1 MMNQEDAMLQ
11 IRSTVRLDDIESVL
25 KAVAHRHNANV
36 TVVSHLGQPH
46 QTQAAG
52 GPKEALVFTFYHP
65 KLHTALLAA
74 DIRFAGFLPCR
85 VAAWPEDSGVVL
97 QALLPSEFC
106 RILGRSDL
114 DALAAPLDDVLKGIL
129 EDAAKPLTASARSRP
144 GVETSR
150 WGATEDQ
157 VNMQATVAQR
167 IDYRGTKIEDEA
179 GTGTHDSS
187 GG

>member
-1 MMNQEDAMLQ
+1 MLQ
-11 IRSTVRLDDIESVL
+11 IRSTVKLDDIELVL

-46 QTQAAG
+46 HVHADG
-52 GPKEALVFTFYHP
+52 GPREALVFTLYHP
-65 KLHTALLAA
+65 KLYTSLLAA

-85 VAAWPEDSGVVL
+85 VAAWPEGDGVML
-97 QALLPSEFC
+97 QALTPSGYC
-106 RILGRSDL
+106 RVLGRSDL
-114 DALAAPLDDVLKGIL
+114 ESLAAPLDGVLQRIL
-129 EDAAKPLTASARSRP
+129 EDAAHPLTASARSRP

-157 VNMQATVAQR
+157 VNMQATLPQR

-179 GTGTHDSS
+179 GTGAHDSP

>member
-1 MMNQEDAMLQ
+1 MLQ
-11 IRSTVRLDDIESVL
+11 LRSTVKLEDIESVL
-25 KAVAHRHNANV
+25 KAVARRHNANV
-36 TVVSHLGQPH
+36 TVISHLGQPH
-46 QTQAAG
+46 GAAG
-52 GPKEALVFTFYHP
+52 AAGPREALVFTFFHP

-85 VAAWPEDSGVVL
+85 VAAWPEDDGVML

-106 RILGRSDL
+106 RILERSDL
-114 DALAAPLDDVLKGIL
+114 ELLTAPLDDVLQRIL
-129 EDAAKPLTASARSRP
+129 EDAAKPLTAGAKSRP

>member
-1 MMNQEDAMLQ
+1 MLH
-11 IRSTVRLDDIESVL
+11 IRSTIKLDDIGAVL

-46 QTQAAG
+46 HAEAAAG
-52 GPKEALVFTFYHP
+52 PREALVFTFYHP

-85 VAAWPEDSGVVL
+85 VAAWPEEGGSML
-97 QALLPSEFC
+97 QALTPSEFC
-106 RILGRSDL
+106 RILGRPDL
-114 DALAAPLDDVLKGIL
+114 EPLAAPMDKVLLGIL
-129 EDAAKPLTASARSRP
+129 EDAAAPLTVSARVRP
-144 GVETSR
+144 GIETSR

-179 GTGTHDSS
+179 GTGAHDSP

>member
-1 MMNQEDAMLQ
+1 VRHGHKEEGNNMLQ
-11 IRSTVRLDDIESVL
+11 IKSTVKLEDIESVL
-25 KAVAHRHNANV
+25 KAVADRHNANV
-36 TVVSHLGQPH
+36 TVVSHLGRQDR
-46 QTQAAG
+46 
-52 GPKEALVFTFYHP
+52 EALVFTFYHP
-65 KLHTALLAA
+65 KLHTALLGA

-85 VAAWPEDSGVVL
+85 VAAWPEESGVMM

-106 RILGRSDL
+106 RILERSDL
-114 DALAAPLDDVLKGIL
+114 ERLAAPLDDVLRGIL
-129 EDAAKPLTASARSRP
+129 EDAAKPLTVAARSRP

-157 VNMQATVAQR
+157 VNMQATLPQR

-179 GTGTHDSS
+179 GTGAHDSP

>member
-1 MMNQEDAMLQ
+1 
-11 IRSTVRLDDIESVL
+11 
-25 KAVAHRHNANV
+25 V
-36 TVVSHLGQPH
+36 TVISHLGQPH
-46 QTQAAG
+46 DA
-52 GPKEALVFTFYHP
+52 EALVFTFYHP

-85 VAAWPEDSGVVL
+85 MAAWAEADGTML
-97 QALLPSEFC
+97 QALTPSEFC
-106 RILGRSDL
+106 GILDRPDL
-114 DALAAPLDDVLKGIL
+114 ETLAAPLDAVLRGIL
-129 EDAAKPLTASARSRP
+129 EDAAKPLTVSAKMRP

-157 VNMQATVAQR
+157 VNMQLTLPQR
-167 IDYRGTKIEDEA
+167 VDYRGTKIEDEA

>member
-1 MMNQEDAMLQ
+1 MLQ
-11 IRSTVRLDDIESVL
+11 IRSSVKLEDIESVM
-25 KAVAHRHNANV
+25 KAVAHCHNAHV
-36 TVVSHLGQPH
+36 TVVSHLGQPQH
-46 QTQAAG
+46 TEAAG
-52 GPKEALVFTFYHP
+52 GPREALVFTFYHP

-85 VAAWPEDSGVVL
+85 VAAWTEAHGCML
-97 QALLPSEFC
+97 QALTPSEFC
-106 RILGRSDL
+106 GILGRADL
-114 DALAAPLDDVLKGIL
+114 QALAAPLDGVLRGIL
-129 EDAAKPLTASARSRP
+129 EDAAKPLTIAARKRP

-157 VNMQATVAQR
+157 VNMQLTLPQR

-179 GTGTHDSS
+179 GTGTHDSA

>member
-1 MMNQEDAMLQ
+1 MLE
-11 IRSTVRLDDIESVL
+11 IRATVKLDEIESVL

-46 QTQAAG
+46 R
-52 GPKEALVFTFYHP
+52 EALVFTLYHP
-65 KLHTALLAA
+65 KLYTALLAA

-85 VAAWPEDSGVVL
+85 VAAWPEADGVIL
-97 QALLPSEFC
+97 QALAPSEFC

-114 DALAAPLDDVLKGIL
+114 EPLAAPLDGVLRGIL
-129 EDAAKPLTASARSRP
+129 EDAAKPLTVSAKTRP

-157 VNMQATVAQR
+157 VNMRATLPQR

-179 GTGTHDSS
+179 GTGAHDSP

>member
-1 MMNQEDAMLQ
+1 MLQ
-11 IRSTVRLDDIESVL
+11 IRSTVKLDDIESVL

-36 TVVSHLGQPH
+36 TVVSHLGPAH
-46 QTQAAG
+46 RPEAG
-52 GPKEALVFTFYHP
+52 GGPREALVFTFYHP

-74 DIRFAGFLPCR
+74 DVRFAGFLPCR
-85 VAAWPEDSGVVL
+85 VAAWPEGDGVML
-97 QALLPSEFC
+97 QALSPSEFC
-106 RILGRSDL
+106 RILGRADL
-114 DALAAPLDDVLKGIL
+114 EPLAAPLDSVVQGIL
-129 EDAAKPLTASARSRP
+129 EDAGKPLTVGARMRP

-157 VNMQATVAQR
+157 VNMKATLPQR

-179 GTGTHDSS
+179 GTGVHDTL

>member
-1 MMNQEDAMLQ
+1 MLQ
-11 IRSTVRLDDIESVL
+11 ISSTVKLDDIESVL
-25 KAVAHRHNANV
+25 KAAAHRHNANV

-46 QTQAAG
+46 HVETPG
-52 GPKEALVFTFYHP
+52 GPREALVFTFYHP

-85 VAAWPEDSGVVL
+85 VAAWPEEGGVML
-97 QALLPSEFC
+97 QALAPSEFC
-106 RILGRSDL
+106 SILGRPDL
-114 DALAAPLDDVLKGIL
+114 EPLAAPLDGVLQGIL
-129 EDAAKPLTASARSRP
+129 EDAAKPLTVSAKTRP

-157 VNMQATVAQR
+157 VNMRATLPQR
-167 IDYRGTKIEDEA
+167 IDYRGTKVEDEA
-179 GTGTHDSS
+179 GTGEHDSP

>member
-1 MMNQEDAMLQ
+1 MLQ
-11 IRSTVRLDDIESVL
+11 IRSAVKLEDIESVL
-25 KAVAHRHNANV
+25 KAVAHLHNANV
-36 TVVSHLGQPH
+36 TVISHLGRPH
-46 QTQAAG
+46 DVAAAG
-52 GPKEALVFTFYHP
+52 GPQEALVFTFFHP
-65 KLHTALLAA
+65 KLHTALLSA

-85 VAAWPEDSGVVL
+85 VAAWPAEDGVML

-106 RILGRSDL
+106 RILERMDL
-114 DALAAPLDDVLKGIL
+114 EPMATPLDGVLRGIL
-129 EDAAKPLTASARSRP
+129 EAAAKPLTAAAKSRP

-179 GTGTHDSS
+179 GTGTHDSP

>member
-1 MMNQEDAMLQ
+1 
-11 IRSTVRLDDIESVL
+11 VL
-25 KAVAHRHNANV
+25 KAVADRHNAHV
-36 TVVSHLGQPH
+36 TVVSHLGRPDR
-46 QTQAAG
+46 
-52 GPKEALVFTFYHP
+52 EALVFTFYHP

-85 VAAWPEDSGVVL
+85 VAAWPEADGGVTL

-106 RILGRSDL
+106 RILERSDL
-114 DALAAPLDDVLKGIL
+114 EQLAAPLDGVLREIL
-129 EDAAKPLTASARSRP
+129 EDAAKPLTVAARSRP

-157 VNMQATVAQR
+157 VNMQATLPQR

-179 GTGTHDSS
+179 GTGAHDSP

>member
-1 MMNQEDAMLQ
+1 MLQ
-11 IRSTVRLDDIESVL
+11 IRSSVSLEDIESVM

-46 QTQAAG
+46 GVETAG
-52 GPKEALVFTFYHP
+52 GPREALVFTFYHP

-85 VAAWPEDSGVVL
+85 VAAWPDGGGVML

-106 RILGRSDL
+106 RVLGRADL
-114 DALAAPLDDVLKGIL
+114 EPVAAPLDGVLQGIL
-129 EDAAKPLTASARSRP
+129 EDAGKPLTAAAKSRP

-157 VNMQATVAQR
+157 VNMRLALPQR
-167 IDYRGTKIEDEA
+167 VDCRGTKVEEEG
-179 GTGTHDSS
+179 GTGAHDAP

>member
-1 MMNQEDAMLQ
+1 MLQ
-11 IRSTVRLDDIESVL
+11 SRSTVKLDDIESVL

-46 QTQAAG
+46 QVEAAE
-52 GPKEALVFTFYHP
+52 GPREALVFTFYHP

-85 VAAWPEDSGVVL
+85 VAAWPEADGVML
-97 QALLPSEFC
+97 QALAPSEFC

-114 DALAAPLDDVLKGIL
+114 EPLTVPLDRILQGIL
-129 EDAAKPLTASARSRP
+129 EDAAKPLTVPARARP

-157 VNMQATVAQR
+157 VNMQATLPQR

-179 GTGTHDSS
+179 GTGAHDSP